1 MIGIKGELIIF
12 FQLSVS
18 LISPAAQAFSPST
31 STLLTFS
38 SNYYV
43 TRELTTS
50 RAALFNFGG
59 ESSSSQIPNTINE
72 RDNQAINAVKAAI
85 RKPRNPS
92 MPLFEC
98 EFPALQAL
106 NKLGDGSLRS
116 TQEAEEANLVFV
128 SKLAKAIA
136 PAPFLGPKVSL
147 LVSSSASNS
156 FKAGAKSKVKGAS
169 IYSMKDDLSDIGD
182 DTVCIVT
189 MPSSRI
195 DYQTAQNLATSG
207 TVAAVIVVNGFA
219 KDPKSVP
226 GSATMAYY
234 LKPLTYNSQVAGY
247 LTRSYPAKWAVIDTT
262 TKKVLASF
270 SDEEILVKGTN
281 TPDLRNSGRIIQ
293 RAVDERAIKE
303 RGSR

>member
-1 MIGIKGELIIF
+1 MIGIKNRLILF
-12 FQLSVS
+12 CHLSV
-18 LISPAAQAFSPST
+18 LISHAQAFSPPST
-31 STLLTFS
+31 STLFYS
-38 SNYYV
+38 SKYYV
-43 TRELTTS
+43 TRELTTTS

-59 ESSSSQIPNTINE
+59 GESSSQIPNTINE

-92 MPLFEC
+92 MPLVEC

-136 PAPFLGPKVSL
+136 PAPFLGPKVAL
-147 LVSSSASNS
+147 FVSSSASNS

-169 IYSMKDDLSDIGD
+169 IYSMKDDVSDIED
-182 DTVCIVT
+182 DTVCIVV

-195 DYQTAQNLATSG
+195 DYQTAQNLAASG
-207 TVAAVIVVNGFA
+207 NYAAVIVVNGFA

-234 LKPLTYNSQVAGY
+234 LKPLTYNSMVAGY
-247 LTRSYPAKWAVIDTT
+247 LIRSYPAKWAIIDTV
-262 TKKVLASF
+262 TKKVLASY

-293 RAVDERAIKE
+293 KAVDERAIKE